1 VAEVSILAQVS
12 LTADP
17 FRFAWHPEVW
27 LLVAFLT
34 GAYVY
39 MVRVIGPHAVA
50 VGQPP
55 VSRRQWCYFVAA
67 LLMLWAASDWP
78 IHDVGEQYLYSAHML
93 QHMMLSY
100 FLPPLALLATPAW
113 LLRTLIGNGR
123 LYGAV
128 RWLCRPIAA
137 GVIFNLAV
145 MVVHVP
151 GVVNASV
158 ENGPLHYGLHV
169 LVVTTSLLMW
179 MPVVGPLEEFHLGPA
194 GKSIY
199 LFLQSVVPTVP
210 AGWLVFAEGVVY
222 KHYGEQPVRV
232 WGISP
237 TDDQQLAG
245 AIMKVGG
252 GMFLWAIVIYVFFTK
267 FASSYGDSHDY
278 QRGVRMPT
286 AEITGHDEAP
296 LTTADVEREF
306 ARVPATPEP
315 D

>member
-1 VAEVSILAQVS
+1 MLAQT
-12 LTADP
+12 LDTDP
-17 FRFAWHPEVW
+17 FSFAWHPEVW
-27 LLVAFLT
+27 VLVAFLA

-50 VGQPP
+50 VGAAP
-55 VSRRQWCYFVAA
+55 VTRRQWCYFGAA
-67 LLMLWAASDWP
+67 MAMLWVASDWP
-78 IHDVGEQYLYSAHML
+78 IHDIGEQYLYSAHML

-113 LLRTLIGNGR
+113 LLRTLIGDRR
-123 LYGAV
+123 LYGAL
-128 RWLCRPIAA
+128 RWLCRPVTA

-145 MVVHVP
+145 MVVHIP

-179 MPVVGPLEEFHLGPA
+179 MPVVGPFDELRMGPG
-194 GKSIY
+194 GKGIY
-199 LFLQSVVPTVP
+199 LFLQSIIPTVP

-222 KHYGEQPVRV
+222 ERYGEQPVRV
-232 WGISP
+232 WGLSP
-237 TDDQQLAG
+237 IEDQQLAG
-245 AIMKVGG
+245 AIMKIGG
-252 GMFLWAIVIYVFFTK
+252 STFLWAIVIYVFFK
-267 FASSYGDSHDY
+267 RFAVANDESYDY
-278 QRGVRMPT
+278 RRGAQAPS
-286 AEITGHDEAP
+286 AEITGHDDVP

>member
-1 VAEVSILAQVS
+1 VS

-17 FRFAWHPEVW
+17 FRFAWHLEVW
-27 LLVAFLT
+27 LLVAGLT

-50 VGQPP
+50 IGQAP
-55 VSRRQWCYFVAA
+55 VSRRQWCYFGAA
-67 LLMLWAASDWP
+67 MLMLWAASDWP
-78 IHDVGEQYLYSAHML
+78 IHDLGERYLYSAHML

-113 LLRTLIGNGR
+113 LLRTLLGRGR
-123 LYGAV
+123 LYRAV

-145 MVVHVP
+145 MVTHVP
-151 GVVNASV
+151 GMVNASV
-158 ENGPLHYGLHV
+158 ENGPLHYGLHM

-252 GMFLWAIVIYVFFTK
+252 GMFLWAVVVYVFFTK
-267 FASSYGDSHDY
+267 LAVLHRDAHDY
-278 QRGVRMPT
+278 RRGVQMPT
-286 AEITGHDEAP
+286 AEIVGNDERL

>member
-1 VAEVSILAQVS
+1 
-12 LTADP
+12 
-17 FRFAWHPEVW
+17 
-27 LLVAFLT
+27 
-34 GAYVY
+34 
-39 MVRVIGPHAVA
+39 
-50 VGQPP
+50 
-55 VSRRQWCYFVAA
+55 
-67 LLMLWAASDWP
+67 
-78 IHDVGEQYLYSAHML
+78 
-93 QHMMLSY
+93 
-100 FLPPLALLATPAW
+100 
-113 LLRTLIGNGR
+113 
-123 LYGAV
+123 
-128 RWLCRPIAA
+128 
-137 GVIFNLAV
+137 
-145 MVVHVP
+145 
-151 GVVNASV
+151 
-158 ENGPLHYGLHV
+158 
-169 LVVTTSLLMW
+169 MW

-267 FASSYGDSHDY
+267 FASSYGESHDY
-278 QRGVRMPT
+278 RRGVQMPT
-286 AEITGHDEAP
+286 AEITGHDEEP

-306 ARVPATPEP
+306 ARVPAAPEP

>member
-1 VAEVSILAQVS
+1 
-12 LTADP
+12 
-17 FRFAWHPEVW
+17 
-27 LLVAFLT
+27 
-34 GAYVY
+34 
-39 MVRVIGPHAVA
+39 
-50 VGQPP
+50 
-55 VSRRQWCYFVAA
+55 
-67 LLMLWAASDWP
+67 
-78 IHDVGEQYLYSAHML
+78 
-93 QHMMLSY
+93 
-100 FLPPLALLATPAW
+100 
-113 LLRTLIGNGR
+113 
-123 LYGAV
+123 
-128 RWLCRPIAA
+128 
-137 GVIFNLAV
+137 
-145 MVVHVP
+145 
-151 GVVNASV
+151 
-158 ENGPLHYGLHV
+158 LHV

-306 ARVPATPEP
+306 ARVPAAPEP